1 MGRRT
6 NTTTP
11 STTPRSVNRGF
22 EGPAGR
28 VAAAVMAR
36 LNRDMEHAAIAELDP
51 APDDDVLT
59 VGFGPGVGV
68 QQLVAT
74 LHDGCIGG
82 VDPSPTMVQ
91 LARRRNRRA
100 VGAGQVT
107 LVEAA
112 ADAIP
117 FPDGAFRGVLAVNSM
132 QLWYPLEASLREVAR
147 VLASGG
153 AVVAVTH
160 VWAIEK
166 QAPLPEWLARVT
178 PLLRAAGL
186 GDLRLRTEPFRS
198 GAGVVLSAHK
208 PPAPRP

>member
-1 MGRRT
+1 
-6 NTTTP
+6 
-11 STTPRSVNRGF
+11 
-22 EGPAGR
+22 
-28 VAAAVMAR
+28 
-36 LNRDMEHAAIAELDP
+36 
-51 APDDDVLT
+51 
-59 VGFGPGVGV
+59 
-68 QQLVAT
+68 
-74 LHDGCIGG
+74 
-82 VDPSPTMVQ
+82 
-91 LARRRNRRA
+91 
-100 VGAGQVT
+100 
-107 LVEAA
+107 
-112 ADAIP
+112 
-117 FPDGAFRGVLAVNSM
+117 M